1 MSTCSVSRCSRRLI
15 CPPGVTRILPIQN
28 TYKDIPNSSQSDSRS
43 IRSRSALCPRLDARS
58 CLVSRSVAPLE
69 MISSNQAIAT
79 ASFLGPLRFNYQIAF
94 APLSQLF
101 YMFAAPDEWGCV
113 IHSPYTLRS

>member
-1 MSTCSVSRCSRRLI
+1 MAVDLGGAAYAASRISPTLKGSTKQFGWL
-15 CPPGVTRILPIQN
+15 
-28 TYKDIPNSSQSDSRS
+28 
-43 IRSRSALCPRLDARS
+43 
-58 CLVSRSVAPLE
+58 
-69 MISSNQAIAT
+69 QAIAT

-113 IHSPYTLRS
+113 YSQSIYTGKLAKGL